1 MATALTN
8 ENWTCSP
15 RKAPDSPDYHE
26 KEFTNSDDLEATSNL
41 YGSSVPLNQQAVRQR
56 RQHLVIVGSHEKS
69 VTLGR
74 GGASTIKIGRRNRQ
88 ISRIHVSISY
98 SKESQQFELLVIG
111 LNGACVDQ
119 MQYAQHEVAALENDS
134 FIDILGDHFYFKVP
148 PAPLNFDNIKSDVI
162 VNKKDIFRELSPEAE
177 EGPVEDEVIEE
188 GPVEDE
194 VLEEEYP
201 VELVPEDPLSS
212 EEKELSPEPP
222 IVEESPLEEICDD
235 DTNDYAEV
243 IIDALG
249 MIRNI
254 FFLQVY
260 LFIFDPSILSYL
272 IHANQ

>member
-1 MATALTN
+1 MTTTLTN
-8 ENWTCSP
+8 ENWSPCSP
-15 RKAPDSPDYHE
+15 RQAPDSPDYLE

-41 YGSSVPLNQQAVRQR
+41 YGSSLEMNQQAVRR
-56 RQHLVIVGSHEKS
+56 HRQHLIIVGSHEKR

-74 GGASTIKIGRRNRQ
+74 GGASTVKIGRRNRQ

-98 SKESQQFELLVIG
+98 SEENEKFELLVVG

-119 MQYAQHEVAALENDS
+119 IQYAQHEIATLENDS

-148 PAPLNFDNIKSDVI
+148 PPPLNFNNIKQDVI

-177 EGPVEDEVIEE
+177 KDI
-188 GPVEDE
+188 
-194 VLEEEYP
+194 EEEYP

-212 EEKELSPEPP
+212 EEKESSPEPP
-222 IVEESPLEEICDD
+222 IVEEIRDESPLEEICDQ

-249 MIRNI
+249 M
-254 FFLQVY
+254 VY
-260 LFIFDPSILSYL
+260 
-272 IHANQ
+272 